1 MDVGGLLVT
10 LLCFL
15 VGVLFVAITLLR
27 WNEMKYRQ
35 PGLPPGTMGWPL
47 FGETSDF
54 IRNGQQFIKTRRSR
68 YGDMFKSHIL
78 GCPTIICTDPSLNR
92 YILMNEGKG
101 FVPGYPQ
108 SMQDLLGKWNI
119 ASVQNSLHKLMRGTM
134 LSLINPSLIKTHLLA
149 DVDEFMDSYLRN
161 WENQVIQLQDKTK
174 EMALLISLRQVMS
187 LGTGSMAKEYKR
199 EFYKLLEGS
208 LSMPLNFP
216 GTNYRRGLRAREKII
231 QLLSN
236 EMRERLSSKKV
247 YNDMIG
253 CLLKEQ
259 GGDAE
264 SLEYSKLTEEQIMDL
279 AIAIINAGHETV
291 STTTMMALKYLHDHP
306 EALTHLR
313 EEHQRIYRNR
323 KPGQPISWEEFK
335 EMTFTRNVIYE
346 TLRLAN
352 VVNGVLRKTTQD
364 IDLKGYRIP
373 KGWKIYVYITDTN
386 RDSNLYP
393 DPLKFNPWRWEQST
407 GDSSLYF
414 MAFGGGSRLCPG
426 KELGI
431 AEISIFLHYFVT
443 RYRWE
448 EVGDEKLVY
457 FPRVGAEE
465 GLRVNVYSNSDN
477 YD

>member
-1 MDVGGLLVT
+1 
-10 LLCFL
+10 
-15 VGVLFVAITLLR
+15 
-27 WNEMKYRQ
+27 
-35 PGLPPGTMGWPL
+35 
-47 FGETSDF
+47 
-54 IRNGQQFIKTRRSR
+54 
-68 YGDMFKSHIL
+68 
-78 GCPTIICTDPSLNR
+78 
-92 YILMNEGKG
+92 
-101 FVPGYPQ
+101 
-108 SMQDLLGKWNI
+108 
-119 ASVQNSLHKLMRGTM
+119 
-134 LSLINPSLIKTHLLA
+134 
-149 DVDEFMDSYLRN
+149 
-161 WENQVIQLQDKTK
+161 
-174 EMALLISLRQVMS
+174 
-187 LGTGSMAKEYKR
+187 
-199 EFYKLLEGS
+199 
-208 LSMPLNFP
+208 
-216 GTNYRRGLRAREKII
+216 
-231 QLLSN
+231 
-236 EMRERLSSKKV
+236 MRERLSSKKV